1 MNPIKDFIA
10 LKPAESLTVDIK
22 FRDGCIRKLTAHRPD
37 ESLFI
42 QFHLDTTPALLLNA
56 LHGGQRHGFK
66 GVANPNIKTLP
77 MYITA
82 AVFSAMVVSGV
93 EGEEAEEI
101 LLGWRRTCIRE
112 MLKTPDSLLE
122 VLVRM
127 FGARNGEK

>member
-1 MNPIKDFIA
+1 MNPIKDILA

-22 FRDGCIRKLTAHRPD
+22 FRDGRTRKLTAHRPD
-37 ESLFI
+37 DSLFV

-66 GVANPNIKTLP
+66 GVGDPNIKTLP
-77 MYITA
+77 PYITA

-101 LLGWRRTCIRE
+101 LVGWRRTYIRE

-122 VLVRM
+122 VLARV
-127 FGARNGEK
+127 FGNDKGE